1 MRNKIRKFIKK
12 NKALSKFLL
21 GKFIKLH
28 NYSYHK
34 ISEYSAYLNDDI
46 HPKHSIINYHKFF
59 VDKVDAHDTIL
70 DIGCGN
76 GFLSY
81 EVAGKAKEVVGI
93 DIKDYNIRE
102 AQKRFSRANLKYIIG
117 DATKY
122 DFGHRFDKIILSN
135 VLEHIENRVE
145 FLSSLKKVSD
155 VIILRVPMI
164 NREWLAVYKKQMGFE
179 YRLDS
184 THFIEYTVEDLEKE
198 LKKSGWYLDYYQVNW
213 GELWAVLKV
222 KHE

>member
-1 MRNKIRKFIKK
+1 MRARIRQFIKN

-34 ISEYSAYLNDDI
+34 ISEYAGYINNDI
-46 HPKHSIINYHKFF
+46 HPKHDIINYHKFF
-59 VDKVDAHDTIL
+59 VDRVESSDNVL
-70 DIGCGN
+70 DLGCGN
-76 GFLSY
+76 GFLTY
-81 EVAGKAKEVVGI
+81 DVAKKAKEVVGI
-93 DIKDYNIRE
+93 DIKDYNIKG
-102 AQKRFSRANLKYIIG
+102 AKKNFSRDNLKYIVG
-117 DATKY
+117 DATEY
-122 DFGHRFDKIILSN
+122 DFGHRFDKIVLSN

-145 FLSSLKKVSD
+145 LLTKLKKISNT
-155 VIILRVPMI
+155 ILLRVPMI

-179 YRLDS
+179 YRLDN
-184 THFIEYTVEDLEKE
+184 THFIEYTVEDLEVE
-198 LKKSGWYLDYYQVNW
+198 LKQSGWQLDYYQVNW